1 MKNRFKTGA
10 LLMTIFTMLV
20 SPLALAETPFE
31 AGSSGAKSLEADKAD
46 LYKQPIAETPPTR
59 YRDEI
64 DAVDYTWMSL
74 SSLGLGVAG
83 AALGSFA
90 LIEANS
96 GCKRKFLG
104 CMGSSLLGGTV
115 GFAIGVPL
123 ATFLY
128 GEAVGFDGSYM
139 STFGGAVL
147 GGLTSGLLVAA
158 VAALDDDR
166 GSACC
171 LSAATLIA
179 GPIVG
184 SIIGYTLSVDTRPS
198 NQPRS
203 ASLLDFNPADGLR
216 LSVPAIGFTREN
228 QDSRFQ
234 ISLLS
239 GTF

>member
-1 MKNRFKTGA
+1 
-10 LLMTIFTMLV
+10 MTIFTMLV
-20 SPLALAETPFE
+20 SPLALAQTPFE
-31 AGSSGAKSLEADKAD
+31 AGSSSAQSLEADKAD

-74 SSLGLGVAG
+74 SSLGVGVAG

-96 GCKRKFLG
+96 GCKRDYLG
-104 CMGSSLLGGTV
+104 CVGPFLVGSTV
-115 GFAIGVPL
+115 GFAIGAPL

-128 GEAVGFDGSYM
+128 GELVGFDGSYM
-139 STFGGAVL
+139 STLGGAVV
-147 GGLTSGLLVAA
+147 GGLASGLLVAA
-158 VAALDDDR
+158 FGDDR
-166 GSACC
+166 GIAGG
-171 LSAATLIA
+171 LSAATLMA
-179 GPIVG
+179 GPVMG
-184 SIIGYTLSVDTRPS
+184 SIVGYTLSVDTRPS
-198 NQPRS
+198 SRPRS

-228 QDSRFQ
+228 KDTRLQV
-234 ISLLS
+234 SLLS

>member
-1 MKNRFKTGA
+1 MKNGFKTLT

-20 SPLALAETPFE
+20 SPLALAQTSVEV
-31 AGSSGAKSLEADKAD
+31 GSSNAKSLRAGHADFGE
-46 LYKQPIAETPPTR
+46 QPIAEEKPIR

-74 SSLGLGVAG
+74 SSVGLGVAG
-83 AALGSFA
+83 AALGSFV

-96 GCKRKFLG
+96 GCKRDFLG
-104 CMGSSLLGGTV
+104 CLGPSVLGGTV

-166 GSACC
+166 GSASG

-184 SIIGYTLSVDTRPS
+184 
-198 NQPRS
+198 
-203 ASLLDFNPADGLR
+203 
-216 LSVPAIGFTREN
+216 
-228 QDSRFQ
+228 
-234 ISLLS
+234 
-239 GTF
+239 